1 MVQAKNEIQTYILKY
16 KIYIYIN
23 PHVYRFNSPIQGTKQ
38 SHVRYLR

>member
-16 KIYIYIN
+16 KKNIN

>member
-16 KIYIYIN
+16 KKKNIK